1 MISKNH
7 WFFLRCRCWWIFRL
21 IRVWVFHF
29 SCVKRLHSKKHG
41 YTSRNF
47 MIFLSLSL
55 YIYNIIYTVY
65 INHSFCDST
74 NPGLHLQWFSMMR
87 LFNKVLCNLN
97 DSRKLAVLPWWKC
110 WKPSCGPLRGRP
122 GWRFG
127 WRLIQAPLRILKKAS
142 KNKRIGTP
150 VCIPK
155 SYNSNNPTLQGC
167 KHDSIPSDRSWG

>member
-1 MISKNH
+1 MISRNH
-7 WFFLRCRCWWIFRL
+7 WFFLRCWWIFRL
-21 IRVWVFHF
+21 IQVWVFHF

-55 YIYNIIYTVY
+55 SIYIYTVVY
-65 INHSFCDST
+65 MNHSFCDST
-74 NPGLHLQWFSMMR
+74 SNPGLHLRWFSMMR
-87 LFNKVLCNLN
+87 L
-97 DSRKLAVLPWWKC
+97 DSRCCAISTTLESLRYSPWWKC